1 MDFEVKSS
9 NNRFYNIILD
19 IAEERIS
26 DLEDNIVGITQNAPQ
41 GYKQMVNMKGKAET
55 RQKEGKHLTYKQ
67 WKFQKVGLQ
76 KRQYLKGRQL
86 KNFHCCQ
93 RNKLSQKQTLWI
105 STEEKLNQE
114 VDTLQ

>member
-1 MDFEVKSS
+1 MDFEVKNA

-55 RQKEGKHLTYKQ
+55 SYTEGKHLTYK
-67 WKFQKVGLQ
+67 
-76 KRQYLKGRQL
+76 
-86 KNFHCCQ
+86 
-93 RNKLSQKQTLWI
+93 
-105 STEEKLNQE
+105 
-114 VDTLQ
+114 